1 MDRVER
7 VAMASTTVRINL
19 SAHRILR
26 ELFAQTDE
34 SMRTILVRAR
44 EEYWRKRLLEDA
56 NAAFAALRANPAA

>member
-44 EEYWRKRLLEDA
+44 EENWRKRLLENA
-56 NAAFAALRANPAA
+56 NAAFAALCANPAA